1 MPRERDE
8 PNLDKLLTVPCYVYI
23 CIRGSRPGRIE
34 QLRRTEEPDTASQ
47 PGAIKHPHTQ
57 CEKTPPGH
65 SLGRIVV
72 GWRHVAALAVPTRL
86 PSMPFLLTMPPRG

>member
-1 MPRERDE
+1 MSSHCAAQ
-8 PNLDKLLTVPCYVYI
+8 V
-23 CIRGSRPGRIE
+23 
-34 QLRRTEEPDTASQ
+34 QLPPFLPLAVLEVSSVTWSVA
-47 PGAIKHPHTQ
+47 Q

-65 SLGRIVV
+65 SLGRIVA